1 MRTDVLGI
9 GFDSVT
15 MSEAMAKAN
24 ELIEQDGFKYI
35 VTPNPEIVWM
45 CRKDE
50 ELRSTIENAALVIPD
65 GIGIIYGA
73 KILGRPLKEKVP
85 GADFAE
91 LFFDELATTGKTVYL
106 LGAKPGVADLAAEKL
121 KEKHPGLIVC
131 GTADGY
137 FKEDGPVVDKINEA
151 APDLLLVCLGAPKQE
166 LWMKRNG
173 DKLKT
178 KLAIGLGGSLDVYAG
193 VVERAPEKWQKMNL
207 EWLYR
212 LIKQPSRLGRQM
224 RLPAFLFAVIWQR
237 IRGK

>member
-9 GFDSVT
+9 GFDNVT
-15 MSEAMAKAN
+15 MSEAVEKAS
-24 ELIEQDGFKYI
+24 ELINEDGFKYI

-45 CRKDE
+45 CRKDS
-50 ELRSTIENAALVIPD
+50 ELKETIEGAAMVIPD

-91 LFFDELATTGKTVYL
+91 EFFDVLAKTDKTVYL
-106 LGAKPGVADLAAEKL
+106 LGAKPGVAELAAQKL
-121 KEKHPGLIVC
+121 TQRHPGLKVC

-137 FKEDGPVVDKINEA
+137 FKDDDAVIEKINKAE
-151 APDLLLVCLGAPKQE
+151 PDLLLVCLGAPKQE
-166 LWMKRNG
+166 LWMKKNG
-173 DKLKT
+173 SKLKT

-193 VVERAPEKWQKMNL
+193 VVERAPAKWQKLNL